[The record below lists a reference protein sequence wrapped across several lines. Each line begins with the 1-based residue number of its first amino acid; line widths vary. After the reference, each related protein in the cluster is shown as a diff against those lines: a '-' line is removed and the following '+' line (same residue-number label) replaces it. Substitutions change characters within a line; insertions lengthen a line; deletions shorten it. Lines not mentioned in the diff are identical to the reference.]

1 MDIIPEPFDREKQ
14 DEALVKALTAPESTS
29 LYLDTS
35 ALVWL
40 YRIRPQARGEFVNF
54 LDAEPLRARSHIP
67 MWSLHELNK
76 HRKSPQVLFP
86 LLDQHAKLR
95 NAIDLIQANAHLFV
109 DDKFAGG
116 TAWGTQ
122 KDYFKALADAS
133 AALLKVTH
141 PLNKA
146 GEIVQIDTELAP
158 FFKTHAL
165 KQPLPALAGLR
176 DEFVARC
183 EGRLPPGY
191 EDRGKGGPNAE
202 ASGHSG
208 ANRFGDFVFWR
219 SVVDHA
225 RSDAAI
231 KTVVIV
237 SHDAKRDWVHIPD
250 QYIGYGQKVAKN
262 GAKGARYTCPQP
274 ILSFE
279 INVEAGV
286 ERLFVVSIMQLVSAF
301 SQQGAGG
308 GFKELARAIQ
318 IEDAEAEE
326 PATAGDDAPEAEAA
340 EAAEGDQVEA
350 PAADGVVKDAD
361 DVAIAGPPAPLEA
374 DEPGPVEGADD
385 LGGEPV
391 LPLPPQGVA
400 ARLAALPAAA
410 FADRNYAGDPQGRAE
425 TDEVITALRTH
436 NWYVQNPAVL
446 ELPEAVIDAATT
458 DLQRFLLGRNLYQAA
473 CGNAWRAADFL
484 PVLANQ
490 EAHYGEGNFAI
501 LFAGAVFEAYFDP
514 DGQLRGRPKD
524 QMIEALFPLAAQPEF
539 GAVTAWIRERLA
551 PSAEHFILY
560 PGGPREEAVFE
571 VTLNEDGRPQQ
582 VRVAG
587 TLVTEP
593 TEPDADGWDPEALPA
608 RGTSERMIKTLAA
621 AFDLPPS
628 KIRIDPPI
636 VDVLNFAGLRL
647 LPWSTDGDLVF
658 PIG

>member
-1 MDIIPEPFDREKQ
+1 MDIIPEPFDREEQ
-14 DEALVKALTAPESTS
+14 DKALVEALTATEAAG

-40 YRIRPQARGEFVNF
+40 YRIRPKARAEFVNF
-54 LDAEPLRARSHIP
+54 LDAEPLRERSHIP

-86 LLDQHAKLR
+86 LLDQHARLR

-116 TAWGTQ
+116 TVWGTQ
-122 KDYFKALADAS
+122 EDYFKALADAS
-133 AALLKVTH
+133 AELLKVTH

-146 GEIVQIDTELAP
+146 GEIAQIDAELAP
-158 FFKTHAL
+158 FFKAHAL

-191 EDRGKGGPNAE
+191 EDRGKGGVRAE
-202 ASGHSG
+202 ATGHSG

-225 RSDAAI
+225 RSDTAI

-237 SHDAKRDWVHIPD
+237 SHDAKRDWIHVPD
-250 QYIGYGQKVAKN
+250 QYVGYSQKVAKN

-301 SQQGAGG
+301 SQQDAGG

-326 PATAGDDAPEAEAA
+326 PAANSIAAVDEVEQVAEVDEPGAKGDDAIAA
-340 EAAEGDQVEA
+340 PVLEPIEE
-350 PAADGVVKDAD
+350 DGARPLE
-361 DVAIAGPPAPLEA
+361 DVADRNEGLE
-374 DEPGPVEGADD
+374 
-385 LGGEPV
+385 
-391 LPLPPQGVA
+391 LPLAPQGLA
-400 ARLAALPAAA
+400 ARLVALPAAA
-410 FADRNYAGDPQGRAE
+410 LADRNYQGDPQGRAE
-425 TDEVITALRTH
+425 TDQIITALRTH

-446 ELPEAVIDAATT
+446 ELPEAVIDPATS
-458 DLQRFLLGRNLYQAA
+458 DLQRFILGRNLYQAA

-490 EAHYGEGNFAI
+490 DAHYGGGNFAI
-501 LFAGAVFEAYFDP
+501 LFAGAVFETYFDP
-514 DGQLRGRPKD
+514 DGQLRANPKD
-524 QMIEALFPLAAQPEF
+524 QMIEIMLTLAAQPEF
-539 GAVTAWIRERLA
+539 EAVTTWIHDLLA
-551 PSAEHFILY
+551 PAAEHFIVY
-560 PGGPREEAVFE
+560 PGGPRNEAVFE
-571 VTLNEDGRPQQ
+571 VAFDADGRPREL
-582 VRVAG
+582 RVAG
-587 TLVTEP
+587 TRVTEP
-593 TEPDADGWDPEALPA
+593 SEPDEDGWDPRALPA
-608 RGTSERMIKTLAA
+608 RGTGERMIKTLAA
-621 AFDLPPS
+621 AFNLPS
-628 KIRIDPPI
+628 TKIRIDPPI

-647 LPWSTDGDLVF
+647 RPWSTKSELIF
-658 PIG
+658 PAD